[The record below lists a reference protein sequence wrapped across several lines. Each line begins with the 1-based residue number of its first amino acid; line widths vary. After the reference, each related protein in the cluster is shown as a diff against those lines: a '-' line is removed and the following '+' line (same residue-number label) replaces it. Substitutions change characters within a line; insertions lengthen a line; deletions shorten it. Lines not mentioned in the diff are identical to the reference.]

1 MKRDWDAG
9 CWAVFMGLHGVA
21 EAEPA
26 KSPRAVIEMAT
37 GKIVVEL
44 YEKDAPGTVANF
56 FKLAKQGYYNG
67 LSFHRVVPGFV
78 AQGDDPNGDGI

>member
-1 MKRDWDAG
+1 MLG
-9 CWAVFMGLHGVA
+9 VELVLLGFHGVA

-44 YEKDAPGTVANF
+44 YEKDASGTVANF
-56 FKLAKQGYYNG
+56 VKLAKQGYYNG

-78 AQGDDPNGDGI
+78 AQGNDPNGDGI